1 VRGGVLEENRDGG
14 FTRVQDQWIWRWGIR
29 SWLFLGLIGA
39 IVVMGMTY
47 SKAHQVLL
55 PLIVALIIGILLE
68 PFVEFQTRHHVP
80 RWLAVVVTMILIV
93 AVLGGVVTL
102 LVYGISTQAR
112 SVEQQVASGVRK
124 IQNWL
129 DNLKVTKSA
138 GDFIHTAISRAWPHV
153 STGLINVITH
163 SVPGIA
169 SFAIGMF
176 IGFFF
181 LIFLLG
187 DDGTIKEW
195 VAGHMGVERA
205 NAKIILDGV
214 NTAIRGYF
222 RGTTIIATVDA
233 ILFIP
238 ITLILGVP
246 LVGPIVLVTFVTCY
260 IPSFG
265 GYLGGAFAVFIA
277 IAAKGLGAGLIML
290 VYAIVVHTI
299 MQNPIQAVAYGK
311 TLQIHPLLA
320 LLVTLLGAVFAG
332 IAGAILAV
340 PITAVVLKVT
350 REIRKAREAEEA
362 PPGEESTG
370 LPDPGGV
377 DTAEEPA

>member
-1 VRGGVLEENRDGG
+1 M
-14 FTRVQDQWIWRWGIR
+14 WIWRWGIR
-29 SWLFLGLIGA
+29 SWLFLGLFGA
-39 IVVMGMTY
+39 IVVAGMVY
-47 SKAHQVLL
+47 SKAHQVIL
-55 PLIVALIIGILLE
+55 PLIVALIIGILLQ
-68 PFVEFQTRHHVP
+68 PFVDWQVRHHFP
-80 RWLAVVVTMILIV
+80 RWAAVVVTMILIV
-93 AVLGGVVTL
+93 AVLAGVVTIL
-102 LVYGISTQAR
+102 IYGISSQAGSIGKQVR
-112 SVEQQVASGVRK
+112 DGVEK
-124 IQNWL
+124 IKDWV
-129 DNLKVTKSA
+129 DNLKVTKSVS
-138 GDFIHTAISRAWPHV
+138 DWIHGTIQEAWEHAN
-153 STGLINVITH
+153 TGLIGIISK

-169 SFAIGMF
+169 SFAIGLF
-176 IGFFF
+176 IAFFF

-195 VAGHMGVERA
+195 VTDHMGVEKDQA
-205 NAKIILDGV
+205 GIILDGV

-265 GYLGGAFAVFIA
+265 GYIGGAFAVFIA
-277 IAAKGLGAGLIML
+277 LAAKGLGAGLVML
-290 VYAIVVHTI
+290 VYAILVHTI

-311 TLQIHPLLA
+311 TLKLHPLLA

-340 PITAVVLKVT
+340 PVTAIVLKVT
-350 REIRKAREAEEA
+350 GEIRKARE
-362 PPGEESTG
+362 
-370 LPDPGGV
+370 
-377 DTAEEPA
+377 TAEPPAGEGSPAPGDSGGT